1 MSSITVTNRHDI
13 HNQLYAME
21 AEVAL
26 GVMRSVVGN
35 DLDVHSG
42 LHAIHQVQRETRS
55 THARIE
61 RMYRNIGNITIA
73 K

>member
-1 MSSITVTNRHDI
+1 MDRHDI
-13 HNQLYAME
+13 HNQLYVME

-26 GVMRSVVGN
+26 SVMRSVVGN
-35 DLDVHSG
+35 EIDVHKG

-61 RMYRNIGNITIA
+61 RMYRNIGNIVVA